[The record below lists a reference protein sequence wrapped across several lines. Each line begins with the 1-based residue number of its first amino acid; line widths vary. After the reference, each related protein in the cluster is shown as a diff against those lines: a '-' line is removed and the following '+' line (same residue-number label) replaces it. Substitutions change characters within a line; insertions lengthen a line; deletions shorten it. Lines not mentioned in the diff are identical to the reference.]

1 MPGVQPRVR
10 TRQREQRR
18 RGTTS
23 PAGGAACSPLYRVTL
38 RPDDLF
44 LYLRWRATAYC
55 VRHGVCHRECWYTRT
70 DSSVQTVDGA
80 TPYYSTD
87 EGPYQLVSGRVRTAV
102 QQRVRSV
109 SSVYARYTRQPVP
122 NGSGRSPAHYHG
134 AEATPTLPGCNHATA
149 ATRDRHGRGCCL
161 GHGVFPRAEATARW
175 RTNTPLQLSSCTQG
189 TVRCGTQHITRG
201 GQTLSNFRLHA
212 LPGLTVYQT
221 VPGLTTG
228 VDSSCTTRVVTT
240 CHRLPGVPLR
250 ANTSWRGHGNS
261 TRYTLLRAL
270 LLYGRRSATWQIRTR
285 WADGAERT

>member
-1 MPGVQPRVR
+1 MHASGRGHVSGERTYGYGWWPCRAGRTRSVHRGTHRRSESHGRGSTDGGDLGTRWCNTGSCGTLAGSWRGTPSRQRIARMHTGVLCRMPGVQPRVR

-189 TVRCGTQHITRG
+189 TVRCGTQQIG
-201 GQTLSNFRLHA
+201 
-212 LPGLTVYQT
+212 
-221 VPGLTTG
+221 
-228 VDSSCTTRVVTT
+228 
-240 CHRLPGVPLR
+240 R
-250 ANTSWRGHGNS
+250 AHV
-261 TRYTLLRAL
+261 
-270 LLYGRRSATWQIRTR
+270 
-285 WADGAERT
+285 